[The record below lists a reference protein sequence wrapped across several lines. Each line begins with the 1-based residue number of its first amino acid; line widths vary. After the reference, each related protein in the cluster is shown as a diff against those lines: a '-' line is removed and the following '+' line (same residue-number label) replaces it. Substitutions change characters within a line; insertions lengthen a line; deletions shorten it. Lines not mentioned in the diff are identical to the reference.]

1 MTMLGFVFTSMPH
14 TSAKG
19 REGLDALLAASAYCD
34 DIKVFFVADG
44 VNQLRSKQDPKQVL
58 SRDYISAFKLLELYD
73 IEQVYVCQQ
82 SVTRFGI
89 SPQELITDCHVVTP
103 EVISAQMASCN
114 KILTY

>member
-1 MTMLGFVFTSMPH
+1 MTILGFVFASMPH
-14 TSAKG
+14 TSARG

-44 VNQLRSKQDPKQVL
+44 VNQLRSKQEPKQVL

-82 SVTRFGI
+82 SVNRFGI
-89 SPQELITDCHVVTP
+89 SREDLITDCHVVAP
-103 EVISAQMASCN
+103 DVISAELASCN